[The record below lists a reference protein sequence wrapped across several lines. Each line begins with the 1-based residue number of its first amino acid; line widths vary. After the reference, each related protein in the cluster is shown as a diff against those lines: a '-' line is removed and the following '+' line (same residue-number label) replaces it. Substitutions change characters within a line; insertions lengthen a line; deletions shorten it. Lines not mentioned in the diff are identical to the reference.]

1 MNKRILT
8 TLTALACCCALTTG
22 CGTDDNGTDVG
33 SGGTEVVA
41 KAVEKTN
48 AMHVYAHWMPWFET
62 NTSNPL
68 SAGKVGARDH
78 GVAVADHAQM
88 RQRAQRLFDQ
98 VGERPLETEGKRQS
112 PQHRDRGRDL
122 Q

>member
-68 SAGKVGARDH
+68 SAGKWGYHWTMANRNPDVVTD
-78 GVAVADHAQM
+78 
-88 RQRAQRLFDQ
+88 
-98 VGERPLETEGKRQS
+98 GKRQIAS
-112 PQHRDRGRDL
+112 HYYPLTGPYASGDEAILDYQCL
-122 Q
+122 LMK